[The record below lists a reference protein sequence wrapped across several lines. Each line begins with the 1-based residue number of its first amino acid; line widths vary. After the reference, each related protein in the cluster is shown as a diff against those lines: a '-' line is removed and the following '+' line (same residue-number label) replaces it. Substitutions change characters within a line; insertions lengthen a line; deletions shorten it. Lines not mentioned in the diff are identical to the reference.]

1 MRTSAL
7 LAALLLGCG
16 TVSNE
21 APDAATID
29 ATVPT
34 TDASVA
40 DTSVADAAIDA
51 GDDASTEP
59 QPLTISGVQPG
70 FLAHGARVV
79 VTGTGF
85 TGVTSLTIG
94 GEALVPA
101 ALTDTEIVV
110 DPLPDTVGTGTVA
123 LLLQRT
129 AESVTTTVAVG
140 RLVINEIDPAPDT
153 GEYIELVVGAPDGG
167 TTTGL
172 AVAGYTLVAFDHAT
186 SRSLGALAIDAVSSA
201 SRIIYARAPMAP
213 NPLSAANTISYPT
226 PFLPNSQA
234 GLAIYQGA
242 PGDFP
247 LGTPA
252 TATGLIDAIVYEAN
266 DDVQFDT
273 PCALLAALYGGRD
286 TCVMDEDTG
295 DDQNVQVV
303 GRCGG
308 LARRT
313 SSAWRILT
321 PTPGTTNTC
330 TNPRPY
336 SCPTPACATAR

>member
-21 APDAATID
+21 SPDAALVD
-29 ATVPT
+29 AAPV
-34 TDASVA
+34 DAAA
-40 DTSVADAAIDA
+40 DDALADAAADA
-51 GDDASTEP
+51 SDDASTEP
-59 QPLTISGVQPG
+59 QPLTIATVAPG

-79 VTGTGF
+79 IAGTGF
-85 TGVTSLTIG
+85 TGVTSLSIG
-94 GEALVPA
+94 GEALVPVSV
-101 ALTDTEIVV
+101 TDTAIVV
-110 DPLPDTVGTGTVA
+110 DPLPDTVGTGQVA

-140 RLVINEIDPAPDT
+140 RLVINEIDVAPDT
-153 GEYIELVVGAPDGG
+153 GEYIELVVGSPDGG

-201 SRIIYARAPMAP
+201 SQVIFARAPMAP
-213 NPLSAANTISYPT
+213 NPLSAANTINYST

-252 TATGLIDAIVYEAN
+252 TATGLIDAIVYKAN
-266 DDVQFDT
+266 DDVQFAT
-273 PCALLAALYGGRD
+273 PCVLLAALYGSRD

-313 SSAWRILT
+313 SSTWRILT
-321 PTPGTTNTC
+321 PTPGTANTC

-336 SCPTPACATAR
+336 SCPSPSCATAR